1 MYSLFMTFP
10 RNQFRKSFE
19 SKGLSFKSTKSPLS
33 FSDSVMIICTYTYIG
48 HDELQR
54 QDITINKHDRYEKL
68 QNIIHFI
75 TTEKFSKKKKTTL
88 QLHTSFSNKLH
99 FFFQISVIPNIMLY
113 VKIEGNMIQ
122 KTPCEFCG
130 TTYFAPKS
138 SAILIYE
145 ALYTFFKPLVF
156 VPKR

>member
-68 QNIIHFI
+68 QKIIHFI
-75 TTEKFSKKKKTTL
+75 TTENFSNNENNA
-88 QLHTSFSNKLH
+88 SAAYNFSNKLH
-99 FFFQISVIPNIMLY
+99 FFSNICYSKYYALC
-113 VKIEGNMIQ
+113 NMIQ

-130 TTYFAPKS
+130 TTYFSPKS

>member
-1 MYSLFMTFP
+1 MTDMKNCKILFILLP
-10 RNQFRKSFE
+10 LRSF
-19 SKGLSFKSTKSPLS
+19 
-33 FSDSVMIICTYTYIG
+33 
-48 HDELQR
+48 Q
-54 QDITINKHDRYEKL
+54 
-68 QNIIHFI
+68 
-75 TTEKFSKKKKTTL
+75 KKKTTL

-99 FFFQISVIPNIMLY
+99 FFQISVIPNIMLY

>member
-68 QNIIHFI
+68 QKIIHFI
-75 TTEKFSKKKKTTL
+75 TTENFSNNENNA
-88 QLHTSFSNKLH
+88 SAAYNFSNKLH

>member
-1 MYSLFMTFP
+1 MTDMKNCKILFILLP
-10 RNQFRKSFE
+10 LRSF
-19 SKGLSFKSTKSPLS
+19 
-33 FSDSVMIICTYTYIG
+33 
-48 HDELQR
+48 Q
-54 QDITINKHDRYEKL
+54 
-68 QNIIHFI
+68 
-75 TTEKFSKKKKTTL
+75 KKKTTL

-99 FFFQISVIPNIMLY
+99 FFLQISVIPNIMLY

>member
-19 SKGLSFKSTKSPLS
+19 SKTLSFKSTKSPLS
-33 FSDSVMIICTYTYIG
+33 FSDRVMIICTYTYIG

-68 QNIIHFI
+68 QKIIHFI
-75 TTEKFSKKKKTTL
+75 TTEKFSKKRK
-88 QLHTSFSNKLH
+88 QRFSCIQVFLISCI
-99 FFFQISVIPNIMLY
+99 FFQISVIPNIMLY

>member
-1 MYSLFMTFP
+1 MKNCKILFILLPLRSL
-10 RNQFRKSFE
+10 
-19 SKGLSFKSTKSPLS
+19 
-33 FSDSVMIICTYTYIG
+33 
-48 HDELQR
+48 
-54 QDITINKHDRYEKL
+54 
-68 QNIIHFI
+68 
-75 TTEKFSKKKKTTL
+75 KKKRK
-88 QLHTSFSNKLH
+88 QRFSCIQVFLISCI
-99 FFFQISVIPNIMLY
+99 FFQISVIPNIMLY

>member
-19 SKGLSFKSTKSPLS
+19 SKRLSFKSTKSPLS
-33 FSDSVMIICTYTYIG
+33 FSDRVMIICTYTYIG

-75 TTEKFSKKKKTTL
+75 TTEKFLKKKKTTL

-99 FFFQISVIPNIMLY
+99 FFQISVIPNIMLY

>member
-48 HDELQR
+48 HDELYR
-54 QDITINKHDRYEKL
+54 QDITINKHDRYKKL
-68 QNIIHFI
+68 QKIIHFI
-75 TTEKFSKKKKTTL
+75 TTEN
-88 QLHTSFSNKLH
+88 FSNNENNASAAYNFSNQLH
-99 FFFQISVIPNIMLY
+99 FFFKISVIPNIMLY

>member
-54 QDITINKHDRYEKL
+54 QDITINKHDRYKKL
-68 QNIIHFI
+68 QKIIHFI
-75 TTEKFSKKKKTTL
+75 TTENFSNNENNASAAYNFSN
-88 QLHTSFSNKLH
+88 QLH
-99 FFFQISVIPNIMLY
+99 FFQISVIPNIMLY
-113 VKIEGNMIQ
+113 VKIEGNMIH

>member
-19 SKGLSFKSTKSPLS
+19 SKTLSFKSTKSPLS
-33 FSDSVMIICTYTYIG
+33 FSDRVMIICTYTYIG

-75 TTEKFSKKKKTTL
+75 TTEKFKKKKKTTL

-99 FFFQISVIPNIMLY
+99 FFFKYLLFH

>member
-1 MYSLFMTFP
+1 MMNYRGRTYQLISMTGMKNCKRLFILLPLRTF
-10 RNQFRKSFE
+10 Q
-19 SKGLSFKSTKSPLS
+19 T
-33 FSDSVMIICTYTYIG
+33 M
-48 HDELQR
+48 
-54 QDITINKHDRYEKL
+54 
-68 QNIIHFI
+68 
-75 TTEKFSKKKKTTL
+75 KTTL
-88 QLHTSFSNKLH
+88 QLHTIFLISCI
-99 FFFQISVIPNIMLY
+99 FFKISVIPNIMLY

>member
-1 MYSLFMTFP
+1 MTDMKNCKILFILLPLRSF
-10 RNQFRKSFE
+10 QKKRK
-19 SKGLSFKSTKSPLS
+19 
-33 FSDSVMIICTYTYIG
+33 
-48 HDELQR
+48 QR
-54 QDITINKHDRYEKL
+54 L
-68 QNIIHFI
+68 
-75 TTEKFSKKKKTTL
+75 
-88 QLHTSFSNKLH
+88 FSNKLH